1 MEISRTYL
9 ANNIELGL
17 GLECQPHAFDHR
29 RGLEVLELGLELVV
43 LYISKHF
50 LLPVRQADFQVNHRA
65 ADSRERVNAQRRLSK
80 I

>member
-1 MEISRTYL
+1 METSRTYL
-9 ANNIELGL
+9 SNNIELGL

-29 RGLEVLELGLELVV
+29 GGLEVFELGLQLVV
-43 LYISKHF
+43 LYVSEHF
-50 LLPVRQADFQVNHRA
+50 LLPIWQADFQVNHRA